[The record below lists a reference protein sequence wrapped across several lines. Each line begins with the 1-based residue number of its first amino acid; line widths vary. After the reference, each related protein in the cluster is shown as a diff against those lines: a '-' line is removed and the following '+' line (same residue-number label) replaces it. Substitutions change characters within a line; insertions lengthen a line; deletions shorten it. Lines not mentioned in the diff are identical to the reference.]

1 MNSYLNALVQR
12 AIAASLA
19 ELAAFRLNRRRRPQP
34 RRTFPFKKCV
44 RPRAAATFPAS
55 RKSATDEP
63 AVTRLVAGPKRQLKR
78 LARWTRSA
86 QMTASVASTALNP
99 LVVPIAKQAVVE
111 PTTPLTSISREI
123 DQDRQKD
130 WGNHELQRRR
140 RETAES
146 IDKMRSSLSP
156 DVSPTN
162 EPTRSRDR

>member
-1 MNSYLNALVQR
+1 
-12 AIAASLA
+12 
-19 ELAAFRLNRRRRPQP
+19 
-34 RRTFPFKKCV
+34 
-44 RPRAAATFPAS
+44 
-55 RKSATDEP
+55 
-63 AVTRLVAGPKRQLKR
+63 
-78 LARWTRSA
+78 
-86 QMTASVASTALNP
+86 MTASVASTALNP